1 MNPNDIQNVILED
14 SLSCSTC
21 TDIGRFPRF
30 DKLSDQQKLDYF
42 TKNLP
47 GLDYVKGQI
56 INYMFSNG
64 LASGSVEGDAKLNEW
79 IYDTNGIGATNYLTL
94 QTAIGNAIVYG
105 ENGLWMRPDGLRS
118 VEKGYYATLLAQ
130 NDGLYTILGYVVRK
144 NGEKIDE
151 EYDFKSLSDIYAD
164 LEPMEIIKRFFGDGY
179 IIVPT
184 DEFVN
189 LRNDIS
195 KIHGYSP
202 LLKDQQRLALIEAVY
217 ERLNFDINYDGPG
230 RIIIRPKDGY
240 MESEDNQVSSSMVL
254 NQTAGAQQARYN
266 KAKEEA
272 KRVGQELKYSTS
284 DSVILLS
291 NAFDKNIDTLPRV
304 TKATEFLSW
313 VDDCVQMLAQDLGM
327 KPELIGLGRYSGNIS
342 LTTVIDDSMVNSIV
356 PMRESYAVQF
366 SKLIAKRVGIDKVYF
381 DKYDLQQATDFND
394 ERVKMANTIRQL
406 SLAKS
411 YMVQA
416 GDNGTGLTD
425 LDELIH
431 NLSQMVNNSLY
442 NDYGEMYPL
451 A

>member
-1 MNPNDIQNVILED
+1 MSPELIQNKILED
-14 SLSCSTC
+14 MTECSCQ
-21 TDIGRFPRF
+21 DIGRLPNF
-30 DKLSDQQKLDYF
+30 DKLSDSRKLDYF

-64 LASGSVEGDAKLNEW
+64 LATGSVEGDAKLSDW
-79 IYDTNGIGATNYLTL
+79 IYSTNGIGATNYLTL
-94 QTAIGNAIVYG
+94 QSAIGNAIVYG
-105 ENGLWMRPDGLRS
+105 ENGIWLRPDGLRS
-118 VEKGYYATLLAQ
+118 VEKGYYATLLSQ
-130 NDGLYTILGYVVRK
+130 ENGLYTILGYVVRD

-151 EYDFKSLSDIYAD
+151 EYDFKTIKD
-164 LEPMEIIKRFFGDGY
+164 LYPDTDPMTVIKRFFGDGY
-179 IIVPT
+179 IIVPPT
-184 DEFVN
+184 EFVN

-202 LLKDQQRLALIEAVY
+202 LLKDQQRLSLIEAVY

-240 MESEDNQVSSSMVL
+240 MESEDNQVSSTMVL
-254 NQTAGAQQARYN
+254 NQTAGAQNARYN
-266 KAKEEA
+266 KARQEA
-272 KRVGQELKYSTS
+272 LRVGKELKYSTS

-291 NAFDKNIDTLPRV
+291 NAFDKDIDTLPRV

-342 LTTVIDDSMVNSIV
+342 LTTVIDDSMENSIV

-366 SKLIAKRVGIDKVYF
+366 TNLLSKRIGVDKIYF
-381 DKYDLQQATDFND
+381 DKYDLKQAADFND

-411 YMVQA
+411 YMVQS
-416 GDNGTGLTD
+416 GDTGTGLTD
-425 LDELIH
+425 LDKLIH
-431 NLSQMVNNSLY
+431 DLSEMVDKSLY
-442 NDYGEMYPL
+442 DDYGEMYPL